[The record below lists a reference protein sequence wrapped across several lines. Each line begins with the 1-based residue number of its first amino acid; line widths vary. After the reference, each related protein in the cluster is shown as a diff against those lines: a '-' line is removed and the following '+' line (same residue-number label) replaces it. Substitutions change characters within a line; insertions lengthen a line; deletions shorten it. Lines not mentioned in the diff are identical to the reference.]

1 MLGDNGTEGGIT
13 TDMSMLTTLHHA
25 ALAEH
30 GFCVVQNVLAP
41 DACAEV
47 RAQLIAASA
56 ESQRRGTPTWIE
68 SLDPNDRNI
77 RVFGLLDLD
86 PVFRELIVHP
96 IALDAVRSVIGASF
110 IISNF
115 TANIELPGSG
125 SMAVHSDQAL
135 VIPEPWHAPWA
146 VNVIWCLDRVHE
158 ANGATRYLPGSHR
171 ARCHADIPDDAIR
184 QTVPFEAPAGAVIVM
199 DGRLWH
205 TSGRN
210 VTTNEQRALLFAYY
224 TRDFIRPQVNWNA
237 TLSAEVQAGI
247 DPALHA
253 WLGLGPSAN
262 TSTAAP
268 IVSRIPDRLS

>member
-1 MLGDNGTEGGIT
+1 
-13 TDMSMLTTLHHA
+13 MLTADHRA
-25 ALAEH
+25 ALAAQ
-30 GFCVVQNVLAP
+30 GFCVVPDVLTPA
-41 DACAEV
+41 DCADV
-47 RAQLIAASA
+47 RARLCAASA

-86 PVFRELIVHP
+86 PVFRQLIVHP
-96 IALDAVRSVIGASF
+96 TALDAVRAVLGTSF

-115 TANIELPGSG
+115 TANIALPGSG

-146 VNVIWCLDRVHE
+146 LNVIWCLDRVHE
-158 ANGATRYLPGSHR
+158 ANGATRYLPGSHH
-171 ARCHADIPDDAIR
+171 ARCHADIPADALAR
-184 QTVPFEAPAGAVIVM
+184 TRPFAAPAGAVIVM

-210 VTTNEQRALLFAYY
+210 VTEDEQRALLFAYY

-237 TLSAEVQAGI
+237 TLSSAVQAEL

-253 WLGLGPSAN
+253 WLGLGPNAN
-262 TSTAAP
+262 TSIAAP
-268 IVSRIPDRLS
+268 IVSRIPDRVTT